1 VKNIENKVFYYY
13 KMNLINI
20 LRIRKKLKRKI
31 GLLVDQHNSDTKRVA
46 INKVMHRK
54 KIEKSLLFICLL
66 FMVGIAL
73 NYLNN
78 HYYRVHQ

>member
-1 VKNIENKVFYYY
+1 
-13 KMNLINI
+13 MNLINI

-31 GLLVDQHNSDTKRVA
+31 GSLVDQNNSDTKRVA

-54 KIEKSLLFICLL
+54 KIGKSLLFICLL

-78 HYYRVHQ
+78 DH

>member
-13 KMNLINI
+13 KVNLINI

-31 GLLVDQHNSDTKRVA
+31 GSLVDQNNSDTKRVA
-46 INKVMHRK
+46 INKVIHRK

-66 FMVGIAL
+66 FMVDIAL
-73 NYLNN
+73 NYLTN
-78 HYYRVHQ
+78 HYYRLHQ